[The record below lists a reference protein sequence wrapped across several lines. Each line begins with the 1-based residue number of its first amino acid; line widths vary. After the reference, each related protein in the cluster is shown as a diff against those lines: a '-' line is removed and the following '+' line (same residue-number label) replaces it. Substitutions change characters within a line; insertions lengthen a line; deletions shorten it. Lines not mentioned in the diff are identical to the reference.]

1 MLNTVAAI
9 QSSSQVPPL
18 LTLLPSSCPD
28 IPFRAPLLRLLP
40 APSTELKTCDIYTLH
55 TPNRIIMS
63 HPDTPPKEKESS
75 WSSRLPLANTP
86 LPSFRPNMSGL
97 RTALL
102 GYLGEVERAIQ
113 GQEEQ
118 QQQQYVEEPKEF
130 GGTSSESTGLS
141 SDEMDEEGR
150 STAIASGSKDGL
162 RQRAALGVT
171 GNGPAPIGNP
181 TALQETN
188 RSLLN
193 HLSAL
198 REDVRSYLQP
208 KLSVPPISYPSM
220 PNRDW
225 LRSLPSKLSLVDI
238 GVDSPLSPEAK
249 GKGRMPDFDTGAV
262 ENARKRVLETVRT
275 LLPSE
280 EWAGWER
287 LGWEDQEDDGE
298 SPFRGRRRAA
308 SASIHRNP
316 TYNEEEEEED
326 EPEYLFPNRTPASQ
340 QAMARAARRQAIRST
355 SFNGALHAR
364 EDRIVE
370 TSPIRPGF
378 ISAPMTRRTTG
389 LPSFGQ
395 VALESE
401 DDLDATAVHDQLEIE
416 EMKQL
421 LEQELEDV
429 GPSIAE
435 ALQRAEDGNK
445 LITYDDLPFWWRN
458 NEHIITG

>member
-1 MLNTVAAI
+1 
-9 QSSSQVPPL
+9 
-18 LTLLPSSCPD
+18 
-28 IPFRAPLLRLLP
+28 
-40 APSTELKTCDIYTLH
+40 
-55 TPNRIIMS
+55 MS
-63 HPDTPPKEKESS
+63 LSNTPPKERESS

-118 QQQQYVEEPKEF
+118 QQQQFVEEPKDF

-150 STAIASGSKDGL
+150 STAIASGSKEGL
-162 RQRAALGVT
+162 RQRAALGVA
-171 GNGPAPIGNP
+171 GNGPSSATSP
-181 TALQETN
+181 TALQDTN

-198 REDVRSYLQP
+198 REDVRSYL
-208 KLSVPPISYPSM
+208 PPITVPSM
-220 PNRDW
+220 PSRDW
-225 LRSLPSKLSLVDI
+225 LRSLPSQLSVVDI
-238 GVDSPLSPEAK
+238 GVDSPVAPESK
-249 GKGRMPDFDTGAV
+249 GKGKMSDFDTGAV

-287 LGWEDQEDDGE
+287 LGWEDQEDDEGT
-298 SPFRGRRRAA
+298 PFRGRKRAA
-308 SASIHRNP
+308 SASIHREP
-316 TYNEEEEEED
+316 MYDEDDESED

-340 QAMARAARRQAIRST
+340 QAMAKATRRQAIRST
-355 SFNGALHAR
+355 SFSAALLSR
-364 EDRIVE
+364 DDEVVE
-370 TSPIRPGF
+370 PKPRRHGF
-378 ISAPMTRRTTG
+378 FSAPLTRRTTG

-395 VALESE
+395 ADSEME
-401 DDLDATAVHDQLEIE
+401 DDLDASAVHDQLEIE
-416 EMKQL
+416 ERKQL
-421 LEQELEDV
+421 LEQELEDT

-458 NEHIITG
+458 NEHIVTG

>member
-1 MLNTVAAI
+1 MS
-9 QSSSQVPPL
+9 QSG
-18 LTLLPSSCPD
+18 
-28 IPFRAPLLRLLP
+28 
-40 APSTELKTCDIYTLH
+40 
-55 TPNRIIMS
+55 
-63 HPDTPPKEKESS
+63 TPPKEKESS

-97 RTALL
+97 RAALL

-113 GQEEQ
+113 GQEEHQ
-118 QQQQYVEEPKEF
+118 QQQCVEEPKDF
-130 GGTSSESTGLS
+130 SGTGSESTGLS
-141 SDEMDEEGR
+141 SDEMDEESR
-150 STAIASGSKDGL
+150 SSALASGSREGL
-162 RQRAALGVT
+162 RQRAALGVN
-171 GNGPAPIGNP
+171 GNGRAPIGTP
-181 TALQETN
+181 TALLETN
-188 RSLLN
+188 TSLLN

-208 KLSVPPISYPSM
+208 KISVPFSVPSM

-225 LRSLPSKLSLVDI
+225 LRSLPSKLSVVDI
-238 GVDSPLSPEAK
+238 GVDSPLSPDTK

-287 LGWEDQEDDGE
+287 LGWEDQEDERE
-298 SPFRGRRRAA
+298 SPFRGRRRAV
-308 SASIHRNP
+308 SASIHRDP
-316 TYNEEEEEED
+316 KYDEEEDEED

-340 QAMARAARRQAIRST
+340 QAMAKAIRRQPIRST
-355 SFNGALHAR
+355 SFSAALLSR
-364 EDRIVE
+364 EDE
-370 TSPIRPGF
+370 APATRPGRHGAF
-378 ISAPMTRRTTG
+378 SAPMTRRTTG

-401 DDLDATAVHDQLEIE
+401 DELDATAVHEQLEIE

-421 LEQELEDV
+421 LEQQMEDT
-429 GPSIAE
+429 GPTIAE

-445 LITYDDLPFWWRN
+445 LITYEDLPFWWRN
-458 NEHIITG
+458 NEHIVTG

>member
-1 MLNTVAAI
+1 MS
-9 QSSSQVPPL
+9 QSS
-18 LTLLPSSCPD
+18 
-28 IPFRAPLLRLLP
+28 
-40 APSTELKTCDIYTLH
+40 
-55 TPNRIIMS
+55 
-63 HPDTPPKEKESS
+63 TPPKEKESS

-118 QQQQYVEEPKEF
+118 HQQHFVDEPKDF

-150 STAIASGSKDGL
+150 STAIASGSKEGL
-162 RQRAALGVT
+162 RQRAALGVA
-171 GNGPAPIGNP
+171 GNGSAPASLPS
-181 TALQETN
+181 ALQDTN

-198 REDVRSYLQP
+198 REDVRSYL
-208 KLSVPPISYPSM
+208 PPITVPSM
-220 PNRDW
+220 PSRDW
-225 LRSLPSKLSLVDI
+225 LRSLPSKLSVVDI
-238 GVDSPLSPEAK
+238 GVDSPVAPESK
-249 GKGRMPDFDTGAV
+249 GKGRMSEFDTGAV

-287 LGWEDQEDDGE
+287 LGWEDQEDDEGT
-298 SPFRGRRRAA
+298 PFRGRKRAV
-308 SASIHRNP
+308 SASIYREPMHD
-316 TYNEEEEEED
+316 EEEEEED

-340 QAMARAARRQAIRST
+340 QAMAKATRRQAIRST
-355 SFNGALHAR
+355 SFSAALLSR
-364 EDRIVE
+364 EDEVADAKPR
-370 TSPIRPGF
+370 RHGAF
-378 ISAPMTRRTTG
+378 SAPMTRRTTG

-395 VALESE
+395 ATSESE
-401 DDLDATAVHDQLEIE
+401 DDLDACAVHDQLELE
-416 EMKQL
+416 ERKQL
-421 LEQELEDV
+421 LEQRLEDT

-435 ALQRAEDGNK
+435 ALQRAQDGNK

-458 NEHIITG
+458 NEHIISG

>member
-1 MLNTVAAI
+1 
-9 QSSSQVPPL
+9 
-18 LTLLPSSCPD
+18 
-28 IPFRAPLLRLLP
+28 
-40 APSTELKTCDIYTLH
+40 
-55 TPNRIIMS
+55 
-63 HPDTPPKEKESS
+63 
-75 WSSRLPLANTP
+75 
-86 LPSFRPNMSGL
+86 MSGL

-118 QQQQYVEEPKEF
+118 QQQQLVEEPKDF

-141 SDEMDEEGR
+141 SDEMDEESR
-150 STAIASGSKDGL
+150 TTAIASGSKEGL

-171 GNGPAPIGNP
+171 GSLSAPGGAP
-181 TALQETN
+181 TALQDTN

-198 REDVRSYLQP
+198 REDVRSYL
-208 KLSVPPISYPSM
+208 PPITVPSM
-220 PNRDW
+220 PSRDW
-225 LRSLPSKLSLVDI
+225 LRSLPSKLSVVDI
-238 GVDSPLSPEAK
+238 GVESPIAPEAK
-249 GKGRMPDFDTGAV
+249 GKARMPDFDTGAV

-280 EWAGWER
+280 EWAGWEK

-308 SASIHRNP
+308 SASIHRDP
-316 TYNEEEEEED
+316 MYDEEEEEED

-340 QAMARAARRQAIRST
+340 QAMARATRRQAIRST
-355 SFNGALHAR
+355 SFSAALLHR
-364 EDRIVE
+364 EDEV
-370 TSPIRPGF
+370 PDAKPGRHGF
-378 ISAPMTRRTTG
+378 FSAPMTRRTTG

-395 VALESE
+395 ATSDSE

-421 LEQELEDV
+421 LEQELEDT

-458 NEHIITG
+458 NEHIVTG

>member
-1 MLNTVAAI
+1 MI
-9 QSSSQVPPL
+9 
-18 LTLLPSSCPD
+18 
-28 IPFRAPLLRLLP
+28 
-40 APSTELKTCDIYTLH
+40 
-55 TPNRIIMS
+55 
-63 HPDTPPKEKESS
+63 
-75 WSSRLPLANTP
+75 
-86 LPSFRPNMSGL
+86 GL

-118 QQQQYVEEPKEF
+118 QQQQFVEEPKDF

-141 SDEMDEEGR
+141 SDEMEEEGR
-150 STAIASGSKDGL
+150 STAIASGSKEGL

-171 GNGPAPIGNP
+171 GNGQAPAGAS
-181 TALQETN
+181 TALQDTN

-198 REDVRSYLQP
+198 REDVRSYL
-208 KLSVPPISYPSM
+208 PPITVPSM
-220 PNRDW
+220 PSRDW
-225 LRSLPSKLSLVDI
+225 LRSLPSKLSVVDI
-238 GVDSPLSPEAK
+238 GVDSPIAPESK
-249 GKGRMPDFDTGAV
+249 GKGRMPEFDTGAV

-287 LGWEDQEDDGE
+287 LGWEDQEDDE
-298 SPFRGRRRAA
+298 ETPLRGRKRAA
-308 SASIHRNP
+308 SASIHREP
-316 TYNEEEEEED
+316 MHGEDDESED

-340 QAMARAARRQAIRST
+340 QAMAKATRRQAIRST
-355 SFNGALHAR
+355 SFSAALLSRDDEVADPKPRRHG
-364 EDRIVE
+364 VF
-370 TSPIRPGF
+370 SVPL
-378 ISAPMTRRTTG
+378 TRRTTG

-395 VALESE
+395 ATSESE
-401 DDLDATAVHDQLEIE
+401 DDLDASAVHDQLEIE
-416 EMKQL
+416 ERKQL
-421 LEQELEDV
+421 LEQELEDT

-458 NEHIITG
+458 NEHIVTG